1 MNQKSGSTR
10 AKAHPKRKKGYY
22 AARFHSSELQD
33 LQTEGSTGL
42 LDEIEL
48 MRVIIRRLFEITA
61 DEAATLDDWTKA
73 VSTLGNAA
81 IRLSR
86 LLLANRQ
93 LANSNEIENEVKRSL
108 ETWLDGVLPPGPEQ
122 RN

>member
-22 AARFHSSELQD
+22 AGRFQPSELKD
-33 LQTEGSTGL
+33 LQMDSPAGL

-61 DEAATLDDWTKA
+61 DEVASLDDWTKA
-73 VSTLGNAA
+73 VNTLGSAA
-81 IRLSR
+81 MRLSR
-86 LLLANRQ
+86 LMLANRQ
-93 LANSNEIENEVKRSL
+93 LANSNELENEVKRAL
-108 ETWLDGVLPPGPEQ
+108 ENWLDGVLPPGPEQ

>member
-1 MNQKSGSTR
+1 MNQKRGSTR

-22 AARFHSSELQD
+22 AARFHSSELED
-33 LQTEGSTGL
+33 LQADSPAGL

-61 DEAATLDDWTKA
+61 DEAVSLEDWTKA

-86 LLLANRQ
+86 LLLDNRL
-93 LANSNEIENEVKRSL
+93 LASKSEIENEVKRAL
-108 ETWLDGVLPPGPEQ
+108 ENWLRDVMPPGPEQ

>member
-22 AARFHSSELQD
+22 SARFHSSELED
-33 LQTEGSTGL
+33 LKADSPAGL

-61 DEAATLDDWTKA
+61 DEAATLEDWTKA
-73 VSTLGNAA
+73 VSTLGSAA

-93 LANSNEIENEVKRSL
+93 LASSSEIENEVKRAL
-108 ETWLDGVLPPGPEQ
+108 ENWLDGVMPPGPEQ

>member
-22 AARFHSSELQD
+22 AARFHSSELED
-33 LQTEGSTGL
+33 LQADSPAGL

-48 MRVIIRRLFEITA
+48 MRVIIRRLFEITS
-61 DEAATLDDWTKA
+61 DEAASLDDWSKA
-73 VSTLGNAA
+73 VSTLGSAA
-81 IRLSR
+81 SRLSR

-93 LANSNEIENEVKRSL
+93 LVSSSEVDNEVKRAL
-108 ETWLDGVLPPGPEQ
+108 ENWLRDVMPPGPEQ